1 MRFLLAAQFVAFP
14 LAASAQAAVAADG
27 RGTDWIAIG
36 MFVAIA
42 LTTLVITY
50 RSAGRTKSRVGFYT
64 AGHAITPLQNGLAI
78 AGDFLSAAAFLG
90 ISALVYSNGFDG
102 FLYALGFLTGWPI
115 VLFLMSERLRNLGSY
130 TFADAAAFRLDRTPI
145 RLVAAIGS
153 LVVVLFY
160 LVAQM
165 IGAGKVIELLFG
177 VNYLIAVTSVGVPTI
192 PYVTVGG
199 MQATTWVQITK
210 AALLLCGGTLLGFVV
225 LWRFDFSVRRAVCR
239 GQQHSSQGRGDS
251 RAWRTLRRADLRHFA
266 GLALVFGTAG
276 LPHILM
282 RFFTVKDAAD
292 ARKSVFYAT
301 SCVAYFCL
309 VIPILGIRRGADP
322 DVRSELFP
330 RRCVGAIQQDHR
342 PDRRPE
348 HGVDPSCARGR
359 RAGSARLHFG
369 RRLCDHPRVS
379 SPGLTLAGCSAI
391 GHDIYGQVIAKGRG
405 SDAREVWVSKVA
417 AVGIGVAAVLLA
429 YSFENQ
435 NVAFMAGLA
444 LSVAASCNFPV
455 LATAIFW
462 RGTTTRGAVTGAL
475 AGLISSVVLV
485 VFSKTV
491 WVAVFNFKSALFPYE
506 NPALFSM
513 PLAFLFIWLFSIT
526 DRSARAARERK
537 ALRRAVRPVRD
548 RNSARDGGPR
558 VGGGDA
564 MSNERKTMKRHIRW
578 LGYAMLGGILMAARF
593 NEWLFGASTKEDV
606 EVTSTP
612 LAVEHI
618 VIKTMKPYPEVKA
631 RIEKLGRFDEGMR
644 AMLAKNDIDGLR
656 EAAERIAGADGLAIH
671 YVALHG
677 DLLALRGERRP
688 LIAYYIGNIL
698 SASEMTK
705 VNPAAGLDAPLRVVV
720 YANAQGGTTM
730 EYDRPTSMFG
740 QFKSAEIDAVAK
752 SLDDRLLTFLKKAG
766 T

>member
-1 MRFLLAAQFVAFP
+1 MRVLLAALLTAFP
-14 LAASAQAAVAADG
+14 VVASAQAASATAG
-27 RGTDWIAIG
+27 RGTDWIAIA
-36 MFVAIA
+36 MFVAIV

-50 RSAGRTKSRVGFYT
+50 RSAGSTKSRADFYT

-102 FLYALGFLTGWPI
+102 FIYALGFLTGWPI

-130 TFADAAAFRLDRTPI
+130 TFADAAAFRLERTPI

-177 VNYLIAVTSVGVPTI
+177 VNYLIAVSSVGI
-192 PYVTVGG
+192 LMILYVTVGG

-225 LWRFDFSVRRAVCR
+225 LWRFDFSFAKLFAAA
-239 GQQHSSQGRGDS
+239 SSIHPKGEAILAPGG
-251 RAWRTLRRADLRHFA
+251 LFA
-266 GLALVFGTAG
+266 EPVSAISLGLALVFGTAG

-309 VIPILGIRRGADP
+309 VIPILGFGAVP
-322 DVRSELFP
+322 ILMS
-330 RRCVGAIQQDHR
+330 
-342 PDRRPE
+342 
-348 HGVDPSCARGR
+348 DPSYFHVDASGQYNKITDLIGGPNM
-359 RAGSARLHFG
+359 ASIHLAHAVGGPVLLGFISAVAFATILA
-369 RRLCDHPRVS
+369 VVA
-379 SPGLTLAGCSAI
+379 GLTLAGCSAI

-417 AVGIGVAAVLLA
+417 AVCIGIVAVLLA

-455 LATAIFW
+455 LAMAIFW

-475 AGLISSVVLV
+475 AGLFCSVILVVL
-485 VFSKTV
+485 SKTV
-491 WVAVFNFKSALFPYE
+491 WVAVFGFKSALFPYE

-526 DRSARAARERK
+526 DRSARAARER
-537 ALRRAVRPVRD
+537 RAFDAQLVQ
-548 RNSARDGGPR
+548 SEIGITLAAKGR
-558 VGGGDA
+558 VLA
-564 MSNERKTMKRHIRW
+564 E
-578 LGYAMLGGILMAARF
+578 A
-593 NEWLFGASTKEDV
+593 
-606 EVTSTP
+606 TP
-612 LAVEHI
+612 
-618 VIKTMKPYPEVKA
+618 
-631 RIEKLGRFDEGMR
+631 
-644 AMLAKNDIDGLR
+644 
-656 EAAERIAGADGLAIH
+656 
-671 YVALHG
+671 
-677 DLLALRGERRP
+677 
-688 LIAYYIGNIL
+688 
-698 SASEMTK
+698 
-705 VNPAAGLDAPLRVVV
+705 
-720 YANAQGGTTM
+720 
-730 EYDRPTSMFG
+730 
-740 QFKSAEIDAVAK
+740 
-752 SLDDRLLTFLKKAG
+752 
-766 T
+766 

>member
-1 MRFLLAAQFVAFP
+1 MRVLLAALLVAFP
-14 LAASAQAAVAADG
+14 LAASAQAASATAG
-27 RGTDWIAIG
+27 RGTDWIAIA
-36 MFVAIA
+36 MFVAIV

-50 RSAGRTKSRVGFYT
+50 RSAGSTKSRADFYT

-102 FLYALGFLTGWPI
+102 FIYALGFLTGWPI

-130 TFADAAAFRLDRTPI
+130 TFADAAAFRLERTPI

-177 VNYLIAVTSVGVPTI
+177 VNYLIAVSSVGI
-192 PYVTVGG
+192 LMILYVTVGG

-225 LWRFDFSVRRAVCR
+225 LWRFDFSFAKLFAAA
-239 GQQHSSQGRGDS
+239 S
-251 RAWRTLRRADLRHFA
+251 RIHPKGEAILAPGGLFA
-266 GLALVFGTAG
+266 EPVSAISLGLALVFGTAG

-309 VIPILGIRRGADP
+309 VIPILGFGAVP
-322 DVRSELFP
+322 ILMS
-330 RRCVGAIQQDHR
+330 
-342 PDRRPE
+342 
-348 HGVDPSCARGR
+348 DPSYFHVDASGQFNKITDLIGGPNM
-359 RAGSARLHFG
+359 ASIHLAHAVGGPVLLGFISAVAFATILA
-369 RRLCDHPRVS
+369 VVA
-379 SPGLTLAGCSAI
+379 GLTLAGCSAI

-417 AVGIGVAAVLLA
+417 AVCIGVAAVLLA

-455 LATAIFW
+455 LAMAIFW

-475 AGLISSVVLV
+475 AGLFCSVILVVL
-485 VFSKTV
+485 SKTV
-491 WVAVFNFKSALFPYE
+491 WVAVFGFKSAMFPYE

-513 PLAFLFIWLFSIT
+513 PLAFICIWLFSAT
-526 DRSARAARERK
+526 DRSARAARER
-537 ALRRAVRPVRD
+537 RAF
-548 RNSARDGGPR
+548 
-558 VGGGDA
+558 DA
-564 MSNERKTMKRHIRW
+564 QFVQSEI
-578 LGYAMLGGILMAARF
+578 GITL
-593 NEWLFGASTKEDV
+593 
-606 EVTSTP
+606 
-612 LAVEHI
+612 
-618 VIKTMKPYPEVKA
+618 
-631 RIEKLGRFDEGMR
+631 
-644 AMLAKNDIDGLR
+644 
-656 EAAERIAGADGLAIH
+656 AAEGRVLAE
-671 YVALHG
+671 A
-677 DLLALRGERRP
+677 
-688 LIAYYIGNIL
+688 
-698 SASEMTK
+698 
-705 VNPAAGLDAPLRVVV
+705 
-720 YANAQGGTTM
+720 
-730 EYDRPTSMFG
+730 TS
-740 QFKSAEIDAVAK
+740 
-752 SLDDRLLTFLKKAG
+752 
-766 T
+766 

>member
-1 MRFLLAAQFVAFP
+1 MRVLLAALLAAFP
-14 LAASAQAAVAADG
+14 VVASAQAASATAG
-27 RGTDWIAIG
+27 RGTDWIAIA
-36 MFVAIA
+36 MFVAIV

-50 RSAGRTKSRVGFYT
+50 RSAGSTKSRADFYT

-102 FLYALGFLTGWPI
+102 FIYALGFLTGWPI

-130 TFADAAAFRLDRTPI
+130 TFADAAAFRLERTPI

-177 VNYLIAVTSVGVPTI
+177 VNYLIAVSSVGI
-192 PYVTVGG
+192 LMILYVTVGG

-225 LWRFDFSVRRAVCR
+225 LWRFDFSFAKLFAAA
-239 GQQHSSQGRGDS
+239 SSIHPKGEAILAPGG
-251 RAWRTLRRADLRHFA
+251 LFA
-266 GLALVFGTAG
+266 EPVSAISLGLALVFGTAG

-309 VIPILGIRRGADP
+309 VIPILGFGAVP
-322 DVRSELFP
+322 ILMS
-330 RRCVGAIQQDHR
+330 
-342 PDRRPE
+342 
-348 HGVDPSCARGR
+348 DPSYFHVDASGQYNKITDLIGGPNM
-359 RAGSARLHFG
+359 ASIHLAHAVGGPVLLGFISAVAFATILA
-369 RRLCDHPRVS
+369 VVA
-379 SPGLTLAGCSAI
+379 GLTLAGCSAI

-417 AVGIGVAAVLLA
+417 AVCIGIVAVLLA

-455 LATAIFW
+455 LAMAIFW

-475 AGLISSVVLV
+475 AGLFCSVILVVL
-485 VFSKTV
+485 SKTV
-491 WVAVFNFKSALFPYE
+491 WVAVFGFKSALFPYE

-526 DRSARAARERK
+526 DRSARAARER
-537 ALRRAVRPVRD
+537 RAF
-548 RNSARDGGPR
+548 
-558 VGGGDA
+558 DA
-564 MSNERKTMKRHIRW
+564 QLVQSEI
-578 LGYAMLGGILMAARF
+578 GI
-593 NEWLFGASTKEDV
+593 
-606 EVTSTP
+606 P
-612 LAVEHI
+612 LAA
-618 VIKTMKPYPEVKA
+618 K
-631 RIEKLGRFDEGMR
+631 GRV
-644 AMLAKNDIDGLR
+644 LA
-656 EAAERIAGADGLAIH
+656 
-671 YVALHG
+671 
-677 DLLALRGERRP
+677 
-688 LIAYYIGNIL
+688 
-698 SASEMTK
+698 
-705 VNPAAGLDAPLRVVV
+705 
-720 YANAQGGTTM
+720 
-730 EYDRPTSMFG
+730 
-740 QFKSAEIDAVAK
+740 
-752 SLDDRLLTFLKKAG
+752 
-766 T
+766 